1 MRIKSEQFSHLSL
14 HSWCKKYLSI
24 ERNSILH
31 IIILIGAMGATP
43 SRYEDL
49 SKNVHLG
56 RFCGKESILAN
67 DPFWSMFLSYN
78 IRPPITR
85 NDQIELDSRLDLSC
99 QQLLVNNLTTGNFGT
114 LIQIA
119 LVRINELL
127 APVQNQSIISAW
139 QTYNALFAVRCILK
153 YLIETVGEEQML
165 NHIEAPQI
173 TNEALPYRLTYF
185 IEALI
190 ELITNVPLCEFTYVV
205 HLEAINC
212 LLVLLSVQLFSQT
225 AAEYSKVYRIAMRL
239 NQHAPAMVCTLLHNF
254 IQQEHAPPGLL
265 TQQSGGSIVFS
276 IAAGLWNVIRMGIG
290 SSSKNVQVAHNG
302 IAEDEERKRDTET
315 PLASQSLLL
324 LLVLSNHCT
333 AIQNPYRNALFSF
346 IDMQDHTISQGQVTD
361 TFKFNLNKLY
371 STICKIPNTD
381 EVTLLLY
388 MLLHRNSSVK
398 QDIMR
403 RPDIQLLV
411 TPILQIL
418 YHAPNNT
425 SHHIYMSLIILLIL
439 SEDETFNK
447 RIHEITLKGVTWYT
461 ERSISEIS
469 LGGLLILVVI
479 RTIQYNM
486 FKMRDKY
493 LHTNCLAAL
502 ANMSA
507 QFTSLHPYVSQRLL
521 SLFETLAKK
530 HARLEAKILEQTQ
543 LTTLPPKD
551 SIVLNTTI
559 DTTIDLTINTS
570 KKSVEASTVNVVRNQ
585 NLIQDLTILEE
596 VLRMVL
602 EIINSCL
609 THRLAHNPNLIYTLL
624 YKKDVFQPFRT
635 HSAFQDIVQNIDS
648 VINFFSYKLEQKD
661 QSQLGVTQVLATIR
675 QGTLEWPRDRLRKF
689 PELKFKY
696 VEEEQPEE
704 FFIPYVWSVVCQG
717 ALLHWNAENIKL
729 FPTNN
734 GEATIIVC

>member
-1 MRIKSEQFSHLSL
+1 
-14 HSWCKKYLSI
+14 
-24 ERNSILH
+24 
-31 IIILIGAMGATP
+31 MGATP

-56 RFCGKESILAN
+56 RFCGKQSIPPN
-67 DPFWSMFLSYN
+67 DPFWSTFLSYN

-85 NDQIELDSRLDLSC
+85 NDQIELDSRLDSSC
-99 QQLLVNNLTTGNFGT
+99 QQLLVNNLVTGNFGT

-119 LVRINELL
+119 LIRINELL
-127 APVQNQSIISAW
+127 APVQNQNIISAW

-153 YLIETVGEEQML
+153 YLIEIVGEEQML
-165 NHIEAPQI
+165 NHIEAPQ
-173 TNEALPYRLTYF
+173 TTSEALPTYRLAFF

-190 ELITNVPLCEFTYVV
+190 ELITDVPLCEFTYVV

-225 AAEYSKVYRIAMRL
+225 AAEYSTVYRIAMHVHL
-239 NQHAPAMVCTLLHNF
+239 NQHAATMVCTLLHNF

-290 SSSKNVQVAHNG
+290 SGSKNVQVAHNG
-302 IAEDEERKRDTET
+302 TAEEEEKKRDTET

-324 LLVLSNHCT
+324 LLVLTNHCT
-333 AIQNPYRNALFSF
+333 ATQNPYRNALFSF
-346 IDMQDHTISQGQVTD
+346 IDMQEDHTISQGNAAD

-371 STICKIPNTD
+371 NTICKIPNTD

-403 RPDIQLLV
+403 RPDIQLLASV

-447 RIHEITLKGVTWYT
+447 RIHEIILKSVTWYT

-530 HARLEAKILEQTQ
+530 HARLEARILEQTQ
-543 LTTLPPKD
+543 STTLPASG
-551 SIVLNTTI
+551 SIVLSTHVETTI
-559 DTTIDLTINTS
+559 NVTVS
-570 KKSVEASTVNVVRNQ
+570 KSNKKKTEASAVSTVTTED
-585 NLIQDLTILEE
+585 LIQDLTILEE

-635 HSAFQDIVQNIDS
+635 HSAFQDIIQNIES

-661 QSQLGVTQVLATIR
+661 QSQLGVSQVLATIR

-729 FPTNN
+729 FSPNN

>member
-1 MRIKSEQFSHLSL
+1 MTDYTDTSAGSSVELFYPCRYMPVI
-14 HSWCKKYLSI
+14 CKNQLRLLVSVILRSI
-24 ERNSILH
+24 E
-31 IIILIGAMGATP
+31 AMGTTP

-49 SKNVHLG
+49 SKNVYLEK
-56 RFCGKESILAN
+56 FCGKQSILAN
-67 DPFWSMFLSYN
+67 DPFWNTFLSYN
-78 IRPPITR
+78 MRPPITR

-99 QQLLVNNLTTGNFGT
+99 QQLLVNNLITGNFGT
-114 LIQIA
+114 LIQVA
-119 LVRINELL
+119 LTRINELL
-127 APVQNQSIISAW
+127 APVQNQNIISTW

-153 YLIETVGEEQML
+153 YFIETVGEEEML
-165 NHIEAPQI
+165 KHIEAPQ
-173 TNEALPYRLTYF
+173 TTSANEALSSFRLEELF
-185 IEALI
+185 DALI
-190 ELITNVPLCEFTYVV
+190 ELIIDVPLCEFTYVV

-225 AAEYSKVYRIAMRL
+225 AAEYSTVYRIAMHAHSS
-239 NQHAPAMVCTLLHNF
+239 QQAPAVVCILLHNF

-265 TQQSGGSIVFS
+265 TQQPGGSIVFS
-276 IAAGLWNVIRMGIG
+276 IAAGLWNVIKMGIG
-290 SSSKNVQVAHNG
+290 SGSKNVQIAHNG
-302 IAEDEERKRDTET
+302 TAEDEEKKRDTET

-324 LLVLSNHCT
+324 LLILTNHCT
-333 AIQNPYRNALFSF
+333 ATHNPYRNALFSF
-346 IDMQDHTISQGQVTD
+346 IDMQEDQPTSQTKTIEI
-361 TFKFNLNKLY
+361 FKFNLNKLY
-371 STICKIPNTD
+371 NTICKIPNTD
-381 EVTLLLY
+381 EITLLLY
-388 MLLHRNSSVK
+388 MLLHRNSNVK
-398 QDIMR
+398 QDIMK

-447 RIHEITLKGVTWYT
+447 RIHEIMLKGVTWYT

-486 FKMRDKY
+486 FKMR
-493 LHTNCLAAL
+493 
-502 ANMSA
+502 
-507 QFTSLHPYVSQRLL
+507 
-521 SLFETLAKK
+521 
-530 HARLEAKILEQTQ
+530 
-543 LTTLPPKD
+543 
-551 SIVLNTTI
+551 
-559 DTTIDLTINTS
+559 
-570 KKSVEASTVNVVRNQ
+570 
-585 NLIQDLTILEE
+585 IQDLTILEE

-609 THRLAHNPNLIYTLL
+609 THRLAYNPNLIYTLL
-624 YKKDVFQPFRT
+624 YKKDIFQPFRM

-661 QSQLGVTQVLATIR
+661 QSQLGVSQVLATIQ

-717 ALLHWNAENIKL
+717 ALLHWSAENIKL
-729 FPTNN
+729 FSHNN
-734 GEATIIVC
+734 GETTIIVC

>member
-1 MRIKSEQFSHLSL
+1 
-14 HSWCKKYLSI
+14 
-24 ERNSILH
+24 
-31 IIILIGAMGATP
+31 MGTTP
-43 SRYEDL
+43 SRYDDL
-49 SKNVHLG
+49 SKNVYLEK
-56 RFCGKESILAN
+56 FCGKKSILPN
-67 DPFWSMFLSYN
+67 DPFWNTFLSYN
-78 IRPPITR
+78 MKPPVTR
-85 NDQIELDSRLDLSC
+85 NDQIELDSRLDSSC
-99 QQLLVNNLTTGNFGT
+99 QQLLVNNLSTGNFGS
-114 LIQIA
+114 LIQVA
-119 LVRINELL
+119 LMRATNLL
-127 APVQNQSIISAW
+127 ASMQNQKIISAW
-139 QTYNALFAVRCILK
+139 QTYNALFALRCILK
-153 YLIETVGEEQML
+153 YLIETVGEEEMIK
-165 NHIEAPQI
+165 HIEAPQ
-173 TNEALPYRLTYF
+173 LPVPTQSNSSYRLKDLF
-185 IEALI
+185 EALI
-190 ELITNVPLCEFTYVV
+190 DIVTDVPLCEFTYVV

-225 AAEYSKVYRIAMRL
+225 AAEYSCIYRIAMHSHSSE
-239 NQHAPAMVCTLLHNF
+239 HAPAMVCTLLHNF
-254 IQQEHAPPGLL
+254 VQQEHAPPGLL
-265 TQQSGGSIVFS
+265 TQQPGGSIVFS
-276 IAAGLWNVIRMGIG
+276 IAAGLWNVITMGMG
-290 SSSKNVQVAHNG
+290 SSLKNVQVTSNG
-302 IAEDEERKRDTET
+302 TSEEEERKRDTET

-324 LLVLSNHCT
+324 LLVLTNHCT
-333 AIQNPYRNALFSF
+333 ATENPYRNALFTF
-346 IDMQDHTISQGQVTD
+346 VDMQESYSTMQAKGA
-361 TFKFNLNKLY
+361 FRFNLNKLY
-371 STICKIPNTD
+371 NAICKIPNTD

-388 MLLHRNSSVK
+388 MLLHRNASIK

-411 TPILQIL
+411 IPILQIL

-447 RIHEITLKGVTWYT
+447 RIHEIMLKGVSWYT

-530 HARLEAKILEQTQ
+530 HARLEAKIRTQ
-543 LTTLPPKD
+543 PSISSD
-551 SIVLNTTI
+551 STTI
-559 DTTIDLTINTS
+559 TINGTT
-570 KKSVEASTVNVVRNQ
+570 ANTD
-585 NLIQDLTILEE
+585 LIQDLTILEE

-624 YKKDVFQPFRT
+624 YKKDIFQPFRM

-661 QSQLGVTQVLATIR
+661 QSQLGVTQVLTTIQ
-675 QGTLEWPRDRLRKF
+675 QGTSEWPRDRLRKF

-704 FFIPYVWSVVCQG
+704 FFIPYVWNVVCQS

-729 FPTNN
+729 FSPHT
-734 GEATIIVC
+734 GEQTTIIVC

>member
-1 MRIKSEQFSHLSL
+1 
-14 HSWCKKYLSI
+14 
-24 ERNSILH
+24 
-31 IIILIGAMGATP
+31 MGTTP

-49 SKNVHLG
+49 SKNVHLEK
-56 RFCGKESILAN
+56 FCGKEAIPPN
-67 DPFWSMFLSYN
+67 DPFWNSFLSYN

-85 NDQIELDSRLDLSC
+85 NDQIELDSRLDSAC
-99 QQLLVNNLTTGNFGT
+99 QLLLTNNPATGNFGS
-114 LIQIA
+114 LIQVT
-119 LVRINELL
+119 LMRIGELL
-127 APVQNQSIISAW
+127 APVQNQNIVSAW
-139 QTYNALFAVRCILK
+139 QTYNALFAVRCFLK
-153 YLIETVGEEQML
+153 YLVEIVGEEEMIK
-165 NHIEAPQI
+165 HIEAPELPA
-173 TNEALPYRLTYF
+173 EAQSTSSYRLEDLF
-185 IEALI
+185 ESLL
-190 ELITNVPLCEFTYVV
+190 ELITDVPLCEFTYIV

-225 AAEYSKVYRIAMRL
+225 AAEYSPVYRIAMHA
-239 NQHAPAMVCTLLHNF
+239 QSSEHAPAVVCTLLHNF
-254 IQQEHAPPGLL
+254 VQQEHAPAGLFS
-265 TQQSGGSIVFS
+265 QQPGGSIVFS
-276 IAAGLWNVIRMGIG
+276 IAAGLWNVITMGMG
-290 SSSKNVQVAHNG
+290 HSSKNVQVLSNG
-302 IAEDEERKRDTET
+302 AMEEEEKKRDTET

-324 LLVLSNHCT
+324 LLVLTNHCT
-333 AIQNPYRNALFSF
+333 ATQNPYRNALFTF
-346 IDMQDHTISQGQVTD
+346 MDMQDYTPSQMDGHN
-361 TFKFNLNKLY
+361 TFRFNLNKLY
-371 STICKIPNTD
+371 STICKIQNTD

-388 MLLHRNSSVK
+388 MLLHRNQNVK
-398 QDIMR
+398 HDIMR
-403 RPDIQLLV
+403 RSDIQLLV

-447 RIHEITLKGVTWYT
+447 RIHEIMLKGITWYT

-521 SLFETLAKK
+521 SLFETLARK
-530 HARLEAKILEQTQ
+530 HARLEAKIHALSSVSSE
-543 LTTLPPKD
+543 
-551 SIVLNTTI
+551 STTI
-559 DTTIDLTINTS
+559 NVNGSVTNTDM
-570 KKSVEASTVNVVRNQ
+570 V
-585 NLIQDLTILEE
+585 QDLTILEE

-609 THRLAHNPNLIYTLL
+609 THRLAENPNLIYTLL
-624 YKKDVFQPFRT
+624 YTFCEKDIFQPFRL

-661 QSQLGVTQVLATIR
+661 QSQLGVSQVLAIIQ
-675 QGTLEWPRDRLRKF
+675 QGANEWPRDRLRKF

-704 FFIPYVWSVVCQG
+704 FFIPYVWSIVCQG
-717 ALLHWNAENIKL
+717 ALLHWSAENIKL
-729 FPTNN
+729 Q
-734 GEATIIVC
+734 ASI

>member
-1 MRIKSEQFSHLSL
+1 
-14 HSWCKKYLSI
+14 
-24 ERNSILH
+24 
-31 IIILIGAMGATP
+31 MGTTP

-49 SKNVHLG
+49 SKNAHLEK
-56 RFCGKESILAN
+56 FCGKQSILAN
-67 DPFWSMFLSYN
+67 DPFWDMFLSYHM
-78 IRPPITR
+78 RPPITR
-85 NDQIELDSRLDLSC
+85 NDQIELDSRLDVSC
-99 QQLLVNNLTTGNFGT
+99 QQLLGNNLATGNFGT
-114 LIQIA
+114 LIQVA
-119 LVRINELL
+119 LMRINDLL
-127 APVQNQSIISAW
+127 APVQNQNIISAW

-165 NHIEAPQI
+165 KHIEAPQ
-173 TNEALPYRLTYF
+173 TTAANEAMSSFRLEEF
-185 IEALI
+185 FEALI
-190 ELITNVPLCEFTYVV
+190 ELITDVPLCDFTYVV

-225 AAEYSKVYRIAMRL
+225 AAEYSAVYRIAMHAHSSR
-239 NQHAPAMVCTLLHNF
+239 HAPAVVCTLLHNF

-265 TQQSGGSIVFS
+265 TQQPGGSIVFS

-290 SSSKNVQVAHNG
+290 SGSKNIQIAHNG
-302 IAEDEERKRDTET
+302 AAEDEEKKRDMET

-324 LLVLSNHCT
+324 LLVLTNHCT
-333 AIQNPYRNALFSF
+333 ATQNPYRNALFSF
-346 IDMQDHTISQGQVTD
+346 IDMEESVPPARASEI
-361 TFKFNLNKLY
+361 FKINLNKLY
-371 STICKIPNTD
+371 NTICKIPNTD

-398 QDIMR
+398 RDIMR
-403 RPDIQLLV
+403 RNDIQLLV

-418 YHAPNNT
+418 YYAPNNT

-439 SEDETFNK
+439 SEDEMFNK
-447 RIHEITLKGVTWYT
+447 RIHKIMLKGVTWYT

-530 HARLEAKILEQTQ
+530 HTRLEAKIRSQAQT
-543 LTTLPPKD
+543 TTSD
-551 SIVLNTTI
+551 STCI
-559 DTTIDLTINTS
+559 
-570 KKSVEASTVNVVRNQ
+570 VNVNGNAVPSENQ
-585 NLIQDLTILEE
+585 SANTDLIQDLTILEE

-624 YKKDVFQPFRT
+624 YKKDVFQPFRM
-635 HSAFQDIVQNIDS
+635 HPAFQDIVQNIDS

-661 QSQLGVTQVLATIR
+661 QSQIGVSQVLATIQ
-675 QGTLEWPRDRLRKF
+675 QGTSEWPQDRLRKF

-704 FFIPYVWSVVCQG
+704 FFIPYVWGVVRQA
-717 ALLHWNAENIKL
+717 ALLHWSAENIKL
-729 FPTNN
+729 FSSNN
-734 GEATIIVC
+734 AETTIIVC

>member
-1 MRIKSEQFSHLSL
+1 
-14 HSWCKKYLSI
+14 
-24 ERNSILH
+24 
-31 IIILIGAMGATP
+31 MGTTP
-43 SRYEDL
+43 SRYDDL
-49 SKNVHLG
+49 SKNIYLEK
-56 RFCGKESILAN
+56 FCGRKSILPN
-67 DPFWSMFLSYN
+67 DPFWDTFLSYN

-85 NDQIELDSRLDLSC
+85 NDQIELDSRLDTSC
-99 QQLLVNNLTTGNFGT
+99 QRLLANNLTTGNFGS
-114 LIQIA
+114 LIQVA
-119 LVRINELL
+119 LARASNLL
-127 APVQNQSIISAW
+127 APMQNQKIISAW

-153 YLIETVGEEQML
+153 YFIETVGEEEMVK
-165 NHIEAPQI
+165 HIEAPQLP
-173 TNEALPYRLTYF
+173 TPTQSNTSYRLEDLFEALLD
-185 IEALI
+185 I
-190 ELITNVPLCEFTYVV
+190 ITDVPLDKFTYVV

-225 AAEYSKVYRIAMRL
+225 AAEYSCIYRIAMHSHSSE
-239 NQHAPAMVCTLLHNF
+239 HAPAVVCTLLHNF
-254 IQQEHAPPGLL
+254 VQQEHAPPGLL
-265 TQQSGGSIVFS
+265 TQQPGGSIVFS
-276 IAAGLWNVIRMGIG
+276 IAAGLWNVITMGMG
-290 SSSKNVQVAHNG
+290 SSLKNVQVASNG
-302 IAEDEERKRDTET
+302 TSEEEERKRDTET

-324 LLVLSNHCT
+324 LLVLTNHCT
-333 AIQNPYRNALFSF
+333 ATQNPYRNALFTF
-346 IDMQDHTISQGQVTD
+346 VDMQEDYSPMQTKGAFS
-361 TFKFNLNKLY
+361 FNLNKLY
-371 STICKIPNTD
+371 NTICKIPNTD

-403 RPDIQLLV
+403 RPDIQLL
-411 TPILQIL
+411 
-418 YHAPNNT
+418 
-425 SHHIYMSLIILLIL
+425 M
-439 SEDETFNK
+439 
-447 RIHEITLKGVTWYT
+447 LKGVSWYT

-530 HARLEAKILEQTQ
+530 HSRLESKIRAQPFVSSDS
-543 LTTLPPKD
+543 TT
-551 SIVLNTTI
+551 V
-559 DTTIDLTINTS
+559 
-570 KKSVEASTVNVVRNQ
+570 TVNGTTANTD
-585 NLIQDLTILEE
+585 LIQDLTILEE

-624 YKKDVFQPFRT
+624 YKKDIFQPFRMHT
-635 HSAFQDIVQNIDS
+635 AFQDIVQNIDS

-661 QSQLGVTQVLATIR
+661 QSQLGVSQVLNTIQ
-675 QGTLEWPRDRLRKF
+675 QGTSEWPHDRLRKF

-704 FFIPYVWSVVCQG
+704 FFIPYVWSVVCQS
-717 ALLHWNAENIKL
+717 ALLHWSAENIKL
-729 FPTNN
+729 FSPHNSEQT
-734 GEATIIVC
+734 TIIVC

>member
-1 MRIKSEQFSHLSL
+1 
-14 HSWCKKYLSI
+14 
-24 ERNSILH
+24 
-31 IIILIGAMGATP
+31 MGTTP
-43 SRYEDL
+43 SRYDDL
-49 SKNVHLG
+49 SKNVYLEK
-56 RFCGKESILAN
+56 FCGKKSILPN
-67 DPFWSMFLSYN
+67 DPFWNTFLSYN
-78 IRPPITR
+78 MRAPVTR
-85 NDQIELDSRLDLSC
+85 NDQIELDSRLDSSC
-99 QQLLVNNLTTGNFGT
+99 QQLLVNNLSTGNFGN
-114 LIQIA
+114 LIQVA
-119 LVRINELL
+119 LMRASNLL
-127 APVQNQSIISAW
+127 ASMQNQKIISAW
-139 QTYNALFAVRCILK
+139 QTYNALFALRCILK
-153 YLIETVGEEQML
+153 YLIETVGEEEMIK
-165 NHIEAPQI
+165 HIEAPQ
-173 TNEALPYRLTYF
+173 LPVPTPSNSSYRLKDLF
-185 IEALI
+185 EALI
-190 ELITNVPLCEFTYVV
+190 DIVTDVPLCEFTYVV

-225 AAEYSKVYRIAMRL
+225 AAEYSCIYRIAMHSHSSE
-239 NQHAPAMVCTLLHNF
+239 HAPAMVCTLLHNF
-254 IQQEHAPPGLL
+254 VQQEHAPPGLL
-265 TQQSGGSIVFS
+265 TQQPGGSIVFS
-276 IAAGLWNVIRMGIG
+276 IAAGLWNVITMGMG
-290 SSSKNVQVAHNG
+290 SSLKNVQVTSNG
-302 IAEDEERKRDTET
+302 TSEEEERKRDTET

-324 LLVLSNHCT
+324 LLVLTNHCT
-333 AIQNPYRNALFSF
+333 ATENPYRNALFTF
-346 IDMQDHTISQGQVTD
+346 IDMQEGYFTMQTKCA
-361 TFKFNLNKLY
+361 FRFNLNKLY
-371 STICKIPNTD
+371 NTICKIPNTD

-388 MLLHRNSSVK
+388 MLLHRNASIK

-411 TPILQIL
+411 IPILQIL

-447 RIHEITLKGVTWYT
+447 RIHEIMLRGVGWYT

-530 HARLEAKILEQTQ
+530 HARLEAKIRTQ
-543 LTTLPPKD
+543 PSISSD
-551 SIVLNTTI
+551 STTI
-559 DTTIDLTINTS
+559 TINGTT
-570 KKSVEASTVNVVRNQ
+570 ANTD
-585 NLIQDLTILEE
+585 LIQDLTILEE

-624 YKKDVFQPFRT
+624 YKKDIFQPFRM

-661 QSQLGVTQVLATIR
+661 QSQLGVSQVLTTIQ
-675 QGTLEWPRDRLRKF
+675 QGTSEWPRDRLRKF

-704 FFIPYVWSVVCQG
+704 FFIPYVWNVVCQS

-729 FPTNN
+729 FSPNT
-734 GEATIIVC
+734 GEQTTIIVC

>member
-1 MRIKSEQFSHLSL
+1 
-14 HSWCKKYLSI
+14 
-24 ERNSILH
+24 
-31 IIILIGAMGATP
+31 MGTTP
-43 SRYEDL
+43 SRYDDL
-49 SKNVHLG
+49 SKNVYLEK
-56 RFCGKESILAN
+56 FCGKKSILPN
-67 DPFWSMFLSYN
+67 DPFWNTFLSYN
-78 IRPPITR
+78 MKPPVTR
-85 NDQIELDSRLDLSC
+85 NDQIELDSRLDFSC
-99 QQLLVNNLTTGNFGT
+99 QQLLVNNLSTGNFGS
-114 LIQIA
+114 LIQVA
-119 LVRINELL
+119 LMRATNLL
-127 APVQNQSIISAW
+127 ASMQNQKIISAW
-139 QTYNALFAVRCILK
+139 QTYNALFALRCILK
-153 YLIETVGEEQML
+153 YLIETVGEEEMIK
-165 NHIEAPQI
+165 HIEAPQ
-173 TNEALPYRLTYF
+173 LPVPTQSNSSYRLKDLF
-185 IEALI
+185 EALI
-190 ELITNVPLCEFTYVV
+190 DIVTDVPLCEFTYVV

-225 AAEYSKVYRIAMRL
+225 AAEYSCIYRIAMHSHSSE
-239 NQHAPAMVCTLLHNF
+239 HAPAMVCTLLHNF
-254 IQQEHAPPGLL
+254 VQQEHAPPGLL
-265 TQQSGGSIVFS
+265 TQQPGGSIVFS
-276 IAAGLWNVIRMGIG
+276 IAAGLWNVITMGMG
-290 SSSKNVQVAHNG
+290 SSLKNVQVTSNG
-302 IAEDEERKRDTET
+302 TSEEEERKRDTET

-324 LLVLSNHCT
+324 LLVLTNHCT
-333 AIQNPYRNALFSF
+333 ATENPYRNALFTF
-346 IDMQDHTISQGQVTD
+346 VDMQESYSTMQAKGA
-361 TFKFNLNKLY
+361 FRFNLNKLY
-371 STICKIPNTD
+371 NAICKIPNTD

-388 MLLHRNSSVK
+388 MLLHRNASIK

-411 TPILQIL
+411 IPILQIL

-447 RIHEITLKGVTWYT
+447 RIHEIMLKGVSWYT

-530 HARLEAKILEQTQ
+530 HARLEAKIRTQ
-543 LTTLPPKD
+543 PSISSD
-551 SIVLNTTI
+551 STTI
-559 DTTIDLTINTS
+559 TINGTT
-570 KKSVEASTVNVVRNQ
+570 ANTD
-585 NLIQDLTILEE
+585 LIQDLTILEE

-624 YKKDVFQPFRT
+624 YKKDIFQPFRM

-661 QSQLGVTQVLATIR
+661 QSQLGVTQVLTTIQ
-675 QGTLEWPRDRLRKF
+675 QGTSEWPRDRLRKF

-704 FFIPYVWSVVCQG
+704 FFIPYVWNVVCQS

-729 FPTNN
+729 FSPHT
-734 GEATIIVC
+734 GEQTTIIVC

>member
-1 MRIKSEQFSHLSL
+1 M
-14 HSWCKKYLSI
+14 
-24 ERNSILH
+24 
-31 IIILIGAMGATP
+31 
-43 SRYEDL
+43 
-49 SKNVHLG
+49 
-56 RFCGKESILAN
+56 
-67 DPFWSMFLSYN
+67 
-78 IRPPITR
+78 RPPITR
-85 NDQIELDSRLDLSC
+85 NDQIELDSRLDSSC
-99 QQLLVNNLTTGNFGT
+99 QQLLANNLTTGNFGT
-114 LIQIA
+114 LIQVA
-119 LVRINELL
+119 LMRVSELL
-127 APVQNQSIISAW
+127 APVQNQNIISAW

-153 YLIETVGEEQML
+153 YLVETVGEEEMIK
-165 NHIEAPQI
+165 HIEAPQLSDA
-173 TNEALPYRLTYF
+173 TDSSLSYRLEDF
-185 IEALI
+185 FESLI
-190 ELITNVPLCEFTYVV
+190 EIVTDVPLCEFTYVV

-225 AAEYSKVYRIAMRL
+225 AAEYSSVYRVAMHSHSCE
-239 NQHAPAMVCTLLHNF
+239 HAPAMVCTLLHNF
-254 IQQEHAPPGLL
+254 VQQEHAPPGLL
-265 TQQSGGSIVFS
+265 TQQPGGSIVFS
-276 IAAGLWNVIRMGIG
+276 IAAGLWNVITMGMG
-290 SSSKNVQVAHNG
+290 SSLKNVQVSGNG
-302 IAEDEERKRDTET
+302 NTEEEEKKRDTET

-324 LLVLSNHCT
+324 LLVLTNHCT
-333 AIQNPYRNALFSF
+333 ATQNPYRNALFSF
-346 IDMQDHTISQGQVTD
+346 IDMQEDYPATQVKDITA
-361 TFKFNLNKLY
+361 FRFNLNKLY

-398 QDIMR
+398 HDIMK

-447 RIHEITLKGVTWYT
+447 KIHEIMLKGISWYT

-530 HARLEAKILEQTQ
+530 HARLETKIRTQ
-543 LTTLPPKD
+543 PSAPPD
-551 SIVLNTTI
+551 STTI
-559 DTTIDLTINTS
+559 
-570 KKSVEASTVNVVRNQ
+570 TVNGTIANTD
-585 NLIQDLTILEE
+585 LIQDLTILEE

-609 THRLAHNPNLIYTLL
+609 THRLAYNPNLIYTLL

-648 VINFFSYKLEQKD
+648 VINFFSYKLEQRD
-661 QSQLGVTQVLATIR
+661 QSQIGVSQVLATIQ
-675 QGTLEWPRDRLRKF
+675 QGTTEWPRDRLRKF

-717 ALLHWNAENIKL
+717 ALLHWSAENIKL
-729 FPTNN
+729 FSPSSAEQT
-734 GEATIIVC
+734 TIIVC

>member
-1 MRIKSEQFSHLSL
+1 
-14 HSWCKKYLSI
+14 
-24 ERNSILH
+24 
-31 IIILIGAMGATP
+31 MGATP
-43 SRYEDL
+43 SRNDDL
-49 SKNVHLG
+49 SKNVYLE
-56 RFCGKESILAN
+56 RFCGRKSILPN
-67 DPFWSMFLSYN
+67 DSFWDTFLSYN
-78 IRPPITR
+78 MRPPVTR
-85 NDQIELDSRLDLSC
+85 NDQIELDSRLDSSC
-99 QQLLVNNLTTGNFGT
+99 QQLLANNLTTGNFGS
-114 LIQIA
+114 LIQVA
-119 LVRINELL
+119 LTRASNLL
-127 APVQNQSIISAW
+127 APTQNQKIISAW
-139 QTYNALFAVRCILK
+139 QTYNALFAIRCILK
-153 YLIETVGEEQML
+153 YLIETVGEEEMIK
-165 NHIEAPQI
+165 HIEAPQLPSQ
-173 TNEALPYRLTYF
+173 TNSSYRLEDFYD
-185 IEALI
+185 ALADI
-190 ELITNVPLCEFTYVV
+190 ITDVPLCE
-205 HLEAINC
+205 
-212 LLVLLSVQLFSQT
+212 
-225 AAEYSKVYRIAMRL
+225 
-239 NQHAPAMVCTLLHNF
+239 HAPAVVSTLLHNF
-254 IQQEHAPPGLL
+254 VQQEHAPPGLL
-265 TQQSGGSIVFS
+265 TQQAGGSIVFS
-276 IAAGLWNVIRMGIG
+276 IAAGLWNVITMGMG
-290 SSSKNVQVAHNG
+290 SSLKNVQVSSSNAS
-302 IAEDEERKRDTET
+302 DMEERKRDTET

-324 LLVLSNHCT
+324 LLVLTNHCT
-333 AIQNPYRNALFSF
+333 ATQNPYRNALFSF
-346 IDMQDHTISQGQVTD
+346 VDMQEDYSAIQAKGA
-361 TFKFNLNKLY
+361 FRFNLNKLY
-371 STICKIPNTD
+371 NTICKIPNTD

-447 RIHEITLKGVTWYT
+447 RIHEIMLKGVSWYT

-530 HARLEAKILEQTQ
+530 HVRLEAKIQAQ
-543 LTTLPPKD
+543 PSLPPD
-551 SIVLNTTI
+551 STAIAVNGTTSNT
-559 DTTIDLTINTS
+559 D
-570 KKSVEASTVNVVRNQ
+570 
-585 NLIQDLTILEE
+585 LIQDLTILEE

-609 THRLAHNPNLIYTLL
+609 TYRLAHNPNLIYTLL
-624 YKKDVFQPFRT
+624 YKKDIFQPFRT
-635 HSAFQDIVQNIDS
+635 HTAFQDIVQNIDS

-661 QSQLGVTQVLATIR
+661 QSQLGVSQVLTTIQ
-675 QGTLEWPRDRLRKF
+675 QGTNEWPRDRLRKF

-704 FFIPYVWSVVCQG
+704 FFIPYVWSVVCQS
-717 ALLHWNAENIKL
+717 ALLHWSAENIKL
-729 FPTNN
+729 FSPQNSDQT
-734 GEATIIVC
+734 AIILCLY

>member
-1 MRIKSEQFSHLSL
+1 
-14 HSWCKKYLSI
+14 
-24 ERNSILH
+24 
-31 IIILIGAMGATP
+31 MGTTP

-49 SKNVHLG
+49 SKNVHLEK
-56 RFCGKESILAN
+56 FCGKQSILT
-67 DPFWSMFLSYN
+67 DDSFWNTFLSYN
-78 IRPPITR
+78 MRPPITR

-99 QQLLVNNLTTGNFGT
+99 QRLLVNNLTTGNFGT
-114 LIQIA
+114 LIQVA
-119 LVRINELL
+119 LMRINELL
-127 APVQNQSIISAW
+127 APVQNQNIISAW

-165 NHIEAPQI
+165 KHIEAPL
-173 TNEALPYRLTYF
+173 TTATHEAMSSYRLEEF
-185 IEALI
+185 FEALI
-190 ELITNVPLCEFTYVV
+190 ELITDVPLCEFTYVV

-225 AAEYSKVYRIAMRL
+225 AAEYSAVYRIAMHAHSSSCS
-239 NQHAPAMVCTLLHNF
+239 QHAPAVVCTLLHNF

-265 TQQSGGSIVFS
+265 TQQPGGGIVFS
-276 IAAGLWNVIRMGIG
+276 IAAGLWNVIRMGMG
-290 SSSKNVQVAHNG
+290 SGLKNVQIAHNG
-302 IAEDEERKRDTET
+302 ATEDEEKKRDTET

-324 LLVLSNHCT
+324 LLVLTNHCT
-333 AIQNPYRNALFSF
+333 AIQNPYRSALFSF
-346 IDMQDHTISQGQVTD
+346 IDMQEDYNTSLTKGAD
-361 TFKFNLNKLY
+361 AFKFNLDKLY

-381 EVTLLLY
+381 QVTLLLY

-447 RIHEITLKGVTWYT
+447 RIHEIMLKGVAWYT

-530 HARLEAKILEQTQ
+530 HARLEAKIRTQ
-543 LTTLPPKD
+543 PTTLAD
-551 SIVLNTTI
+551 STVVTVNGA
-559 DTTIDLTINTS
+559 
-570 KKSVEASTVNVVRNQ
+570 VASTD
-585 NLIQDLTILEE
+585 LIQDLTILEE

-624 YKKDVFQPFRT
+624 YKRDVFQPFRT

-661 QSQLGVTQVLATIR
+661 QSQIGVSQVLATIQ

-717 ALLHWNAENIKL
+717 ALLHWSAENIKL
-729 FPTNN
+729 FSPNN
-734 GEATIIVC
+734 GETTIIVC

>member
-1 MRIKSEQFSHLSL
+1 
-14 HSWCKKYLSI
+14 
-24 ERNSILH
+24 
-31 IIILIGAMGATP
+31 MGATP
-43 SRYEDL
+43 SRYNDL
-49 SKNVHLG
+49 SKNTYLE
-56 RFCGKESILAN
+56 RFCGKKSILPN
-67 DPFWSMFLSYN
+67 DPFWSNFLSYN
-78 IRPPITR
+78 MRPPVTR
-85 NDQIELDSRLDLSC
+85 NDQIELDSRLDSFC
-99 QQLLVNNLTTGNFGT
+99 QQLLANNLTTGNFGS
-114 LIQIA
+114 LIEVA
-119 LVRINELL
+119 FTHASNLHGSL
-127 APVQNQSIISAW
+127 PNQKIISAW
-139 QTYNALFAVRCILK
+139 QTYNALFIVRCILK
-153 YLIETVGEEQML
+153 YLIETVGEEEMII
-165 NHIEAPQI
+165 HIEAPQ
-173 TNEALPYRLTYF
+173 LPVPTQSNSSYRLEDL
-185 IEALI
+185 IGALVNI
-190 ELITNVPLCEFTYVV
+190 IIDVPLCELTYVV

-225 AAEYSKVYRIAMRL
+225 AAEYSCIYRIVMHSL
-239 NQHAPAMVCTLLHNF
+239 YSKQYAPEVVCTLLHNF
-254 IQQEHAPPGLL
+254 VQQQHAPPGLL
-265 TQQSGGSIVFS
+265 TQQPGGSIVFS
-276 IAAGLWNVIRMGIG
+276 IAAGLWNVITMGMG
-290 SSSKNVQVAHNG
+290 SGSKNIQITSNG
-302 IAEDEERKRDTET
+302 TSEEEDRKRDTET

-324 LLVLSNHCT
+324 LLVLTNHCT
-333 AIQNPYRNALFSF
+333 ATQNPYRNALFTF
-346 IDMQDHTISQGQVTD
+346 VDMQEDYATMHADGA
-361 TFKFNLNKLY
+361 FKFNLNKLY
-371 STICKIPNTD
+371 NTICKIPNTD

-388 MLLHRNSSVK
+388 MLLHRNASVK

-447 RIHEITLKGVTWYT
+447 RIHEIMLKGVSWYT

-530 HARLEAKILEQTQ
+530 HVRLEAKIQAQ
-543 LTTLPPKD
+543 PSVSSD
-551 SIVLNTTI
+551 
-559 DTTIDLTINTS
+559 NTS
-570 KKSVEASTVNVVRNQ
+570 ITVNGTTTNTD
-585 NLIQDLTILEE
+585 LIQDLTILEE

-609 THRLAHNPNLIYTLL
+609 TYRLAQNPNLIYTLL
-624 YKKDVFQPFRT
+624 YKKDIFQPFRT

-661 QSQLGVTQVLATIR
+661 QSQLGVSQVLTTIQ
-675 QGTLEWPRDRLRKF
+675 QGTSEWPRDRLRKF

-704 FFIPYVWSVVCQG
+704 FFIPYVWSVVCQS
-717 ALLHWNAENIKL
+717 ALLHWSAENIKL
-729 FPTNN
+729 FSSHS
-734 GEATIIVC
+734 GEQTTIIVC

>member
-1 MRIKSEQFSHLSL
+1 
-14 HSWCKKYLSI
+14 
-24 ERNSILH
+24 
-31 IIILIGAMGATP
+31 MGTTP
-43 SRYEDL
+43 SRYDDL
-49 SKNVHLG
+49 SKNVYLEK
-56 RFCGKESILAN
+56 FCGKKSILPN
-67 DPFWSMFLSYN
+67 DPFWNTFLSYN
-78 IRPPITR
+78 MKPPVTR
-85 NDQIELDSRLDLSC
+85 NDQIELDSRLDSSC
-99 QQLLVNNLTTGNFGT
+99 QQLLVNNLSTGNFGS
-114 LIQIA
+114 LIQVA
-119 LVRINELL
+119 LMRASNLL
-127 APVQNQSIISAW
+127 ASMQNQKIISAW
-139 QTYNALFAVRCILK
+139 QTYNALFALRCILK
-153 YLIETVGEEQML
+153 YLIETVGEEEMIK
-165 NHIEAPQI
+165 HIEAPQ
-173 TNEALPYRLTYF
+173 LPVPTQSNSSYRLKDLF
-185 IEALI
+185 EALI
-190 ELITNVPLCEFTYVV
+190 DIVTDVPLCEFTYVV

-225 AAEYSKVYRIAMRL
+225 AAEYSCIYRIAMHSHSSE
-239 NQHAPAMVCTLLHNF
+239 HAPAMVCTLLHNF
-254 IQQEHAPPGLL
+254 VQQEHAPPGLL
-265 TQQSGGSIVFS
+265 TQQPGGSIVFS
-276 IAAGLWNVIRMGIG
+276 IAAGLWNVITMGMG
-290 SSSKNVQVAHNG
+290 SSLKNVQVTSNG
-302 IAEDEERKRDTET
+302 TSEEEERKRDTET

-324 LLVLSNHCT
+324 LLVLTNHCT
-333 AIQNPYRNALFSF
+333 ATENPYRNALFTF
-346 IDMQDHTISQGQVTD
+346 VDMQEGYSTMQAKGA
-361 TFKFNLNKLY
+361 FRFNLNKLY
-371 STICKIPNTD
+371 NAICKIPNTD

-388 MLLHRNSSVK
+388 MLLHRNASIK

-411 TPILQIL
+411 IPILQIL

-447 RIHEITLKGVTWYT
+447 RIHEIMLKGVSWYT

-530 HARLEAKILEQTQ
+530 HARLEAKIRTQ
-543 LTTLPPKD
+543 PSISSD
-551 SIVLNTTI
+551 STTI
-559 DTTIDLTINTS
+559 TINGTT
-570 KKSVEASTVNVVRNQ
+570 ANTD
-585 NLIQDLTILEE
+585 LIQDLTILEE

-624 YKKDVFQPFRT
+624 YKKDIFQPFRM

-661 QSQLGVTQVLATIR
+661 QSQLGVTQVLTTIQ
-675 QGTLEWPRDRLRKF
+675 QGTSEWPRDRLRKF

-704 FFIPYVWSVVCQG
+704 FFIPYVWNVVCQS

-729 FPTNN
+729 FSPHT
-734 GEATIIVC
+734 GEQTTIIVC

>member
-1 MRIKSEQFSHLSL
+1 
-14 HSWCKKYLSI
+14 
-24 ERNSILH
+24 
-31 IIILIGAMGATP
+31 MGATP

-49 SKNVHLG
+49 SKNAHLG
-56 RFCGKESILAN
+56 RFCGKQSIPAN
-67 DPFWSMFLSYN
+67 DPFWSTFLSYN

-99 QQLLVNNLTTGNFGT
+99 QQLLVNNLVTGNFGT

-119 LVRINELL
+119 LIRINELL
-127 APVQNQSIISAW
+127 APVQNQNIISAW

-153 YLIETVGEEQML
+153 YLIEIVGEDQML
-165 NHIEAPQI
+165 NHIEAPQ
-173 TNEALPYRLTYF
+173 TASEALPSYRLAYF

-190 ELITNVPLCEFTYVV
+190 ELITDVPLCEFTYVV

-225 AAEYSKVYRIAMRL
+225 AAEYSTVYRIAMHAHL
-239 NQHAPAMVCTLLHNF
+239 NQHATTMVCTLLHNF

-302 IAEDEERKRDTET
+302 TAEDEEKKRDTET

-324 LLVLSNHCT
+324 LLVLTNHCT
-333 AIQNPYRNALFSF
+333 ATQNPYRNALFSF
-346 IDMQDHTISQGQVTD
+346 IDMQEDHTISQGKAVD

-371 STICKIPNTD
+371 NTICKIPNTD

-530 HARLEAKILEQTQ
+530 HARLEARILEQTQ
-543 LTTLPPKD
+543 LTTLPSND

-559 DTTIDLTINTS
+559 NTTINVTVSGKGAD
-570 KKSVEASTVNVVRNQ
+570 ASTVSTVTNED
-585 NLIQDLTILEE
+585 LIQDLTILEE

-661 QSQLGVTQVLATIR
+661 QSQLGVSQVLATIR

-717 ALLHWNAENIKL
+717 ALLHWNAENIKI
-729 FPTNN
+729 FSSNN
-734 GEATIIVC
+734 SEATIIVC

>member
-1 MRIKSEQFSHLSL
+1 
-14 HSWCKKYLSI
+14 
-24 ERNSILH
+24 
-31 IIILIGAMGATP
+31 MGTTP

-49 SKNVHLG
+49 SKNVHLE
-56 RFCGKESILAN
+56 RFCGKETILQN
-67 DPFWSMFLSYN
+67 DPFWNTLLSYN
-78 IRPPITR
+78 MRPPVTR
-85 NDQIELDSRLDLSC
+85 NDQIELDSRLDSTC

-114 LIQIA
+114 LIQIT
-119 LVRINELL
+119 LVRINDLL
-127 APVQNQSIISAW
+127 APVQNQNIISAW

-153 YLIETVGEEQML
+153 YLIETVGEEEMIK
-165 NHIEAPQI
+165 HIEAPQPPVTAQTI
-173 TNEALPYRLTYF
+173 SSYRLEDF
-185 IEALI
+185 FEALI
-190 ELITNVPLCEFTYVV
+190 QIITEVHLCEFTYVV

-212 LLVLLSVQLFSQT
+212 LLVLFSVQHFSQT
-225 AAEYSKVYRIAMRL
+225 AAEYSSVYRIAMHSHSSE
-239 NQHAPAMVCTLLHNF
+239 HAPAMVCTLLHNF
-254 IQQEHAPPGLL
+254 VQQEHAPPGLL
-265 TQQSGGSIVFS
+265 TQPPGGSIVFS
-276 IAAGLWNVIRMGIG
+276 IAAGLWNVITMRMG
-290 SSSKNVQVAHNG
+290 SSLKNVQVTNHG
-302 IAEDEERKRDTET
+302 SSEDEERKRDTET

-324 LLVLSNHCT
+324 LLVLTNHCT
-333 AIQNPYRNALFSF
+333 TTQNPYRNALFTF
-346 IDMQDHTISQGQVTD
+346 VDMQENSTTQSRSADSFG
-361 TFKFNLNKLY
+361 FNLDKLY
-371 STICKIPNTD
+371 NTICKIPNTD

-388 MLLHRNSSVK
+388 MLLHRNASVK
-398 QDIMR
+398 QNIMK

-447 RIHEITLKGVTWYT
+447 RIHEIMLKGVTWYT

-493 LHTNCLAAL
+493 LHTSCLAAL
-502 ANMSA
+502 ANMSS
-507 QFTSLHPYVSQRLL
+507 QFMSLHPYVSQRLL

-530 HARLEAKILEQTQ
+530 HARLEAKIRTQ
-543 LTTLPPKD
+543 PAVTSDSTTVAVNGT
-551 SIVLNTTI
+551 IANT
-559 DTTIDLTINTS
+559 D
-570 KKSVEASTVNVVRNQ
+570 
-585 NLIQDLTILEE
+585 LIQDLTILEE

-609 THRLAHNPNLIYTLL
+609 THRLALNPNLIYTLL

-661 QSQLGVTQVLATIR
+661 QSQIGVSQVLATIQ
-675 QGTLEWPRDRLRKF
+675 QGTSEWPRDRLRKF

-704 FFIPYVWSVVCQG
+704 FFIPYVWSIVCQG
-717 ALLHWNAENIKL
+717 ALLHWSAENIKL
-729 FPTNN
+729 FSPNSNEQT
-734 GEATIIVC
+734 TIIVC

>member
-1 MRIKSEQFSHLSL
+1 MIK
-14 HSWCKKYLSI
+14 
-24 ERNSILH
+24 
-31 IIILIGAMGATP
+31 
-43 SRYEDL
+43 
-49 SKNVHLG
+49 
-56 RFCGKESILAN
+56 
-67 DPFWSMFLSYN
+67 
-78 IRPPITR
+78 
-85 NDQIELDSRLDLSC
+85 
-99 QQLLVNNLTTGNFGT
+99 
-114 LIQIA
+114 
-119 LVRINELL
+119 
-127 APVQNQSIISAW
+127 
-139 QTYNALFAVRCILK
+139 
-153 YLIETVGEEQML
+153 
-165 NHIEAPQI
+165 HIEAPQLPVPTQ
-173 TNEALPYRLTYF
+173 TNSSYRLEDFYEALGD
-185 IEALI
+185 I
-190 ELITNVPLCEFTYVV
+190 ITDVQLCEFTYVV

-225 AAEYSKVYRIAMRL
+225 AADYSSIYRIAM
-239 NQHAPAMVCTLLHNF
+239 NSHSSEHAPAMVCTLLHNF
-254 IQQEHAPPGLL
+254 VQQEHAPPGLL
-265 TQQSGGSIVFS
+265 TQQAGGSIVFS
-276 IAAGLWNVIRMGIG
+276 IAAGLWNVITMGMG
-290 SSSKNVQVAHNG
+290 SSLKNVQVTNSNSSE
-302 IAEDEERKRDTET
+302 AEEKKRDTET

-324 LLVLSNHCT
+324 LLVLTNHCT
-333 AIQNPYRNALFSF
+333 TTQNPYRNALFSF
-346 IDMQDHTISQGQVTD
+346 VDMQEDYSAIQAKGA
-361 TFKFNLNKLY
+361 FRFNLNKLY
-371 STICKIPNTD
+371 NTICKIPNTD

-447 RIHEITLKGVTWYT
+447 RIHEIMLRGVSWYT

-530 HARLEAKILEQTQ
+530 HVRLEAKIQAQPTVPPPESTAIAVNG
-543 LTTLPPKD
+543 TTANSD
-551 SIVLNTTI
+551 
-559 DTTIDLTINTS
+559 
-570 KKSVEASTVNVVRNQ
+570 
-585 NLIQDLTILEE
+585 LIQDLTILEE

-609 THRLAHNPNLIYTLL
+609 TYRLAHNPNLIYTLL
-624 YKKDVFQPFRT
+624 YKKDIFQPFRT
-635 HSAFQDIVQNIDS
+635 HTAFQDIVQNIDS

-661 QSQLGVTQVLATIR
+661 QSQLGVSQVLTTIQ
-675 QGTLEWPRDRLRKF
+675 QGTSEWPRDRLRKF

-704 FFIPYVWSVVCQG
+704 FFIPYVWSVVCQS
-717 ALLHWNAENIKL
+717 ALLHWSAENIKL
-729 FPTNN
+729 FSPSNSDQT
-734 GEATIIVC
+734 TIIVCLY

>member
-1 MRIKSEQFSHLSL
+1 
-14 HSWCKKYLSI
+14 
-24 ERNSILH
+24 
-31 IIILIGAMGATP
+31 MGATP
-43 SRYEDL
+43 SRYDDL
-49 SKNVHLG
+49 SKNVHLE
-56 RFCGKESILAN
+56 RFCGKKSILPN
-67 DPFWSMFLSYN
+67 DPFWNNFLSYN
-78 IRPPITR
+78 IRPPVTR
-85 NDQIELDSRLDLSC
+85 NDQIELDSRLDFSC
-99 QQLLVNNLTTGNFGT
+99 RQLLANNLSTGNLGS
-114 LIQIA
+114 LIQVA
-119 LVRINELL
+119 LIRANNLL
-127 APVQNQSIISAW
+127 APMQNQKIISAW

-153 YLIETVGEEQML
+153 YLIETIGEEEMIK
-165 NHIEAPQI
+165 HIEAPQ
-173 TNEALPYRLTYF
+173 LPTPTSSCYRLENLF
-185 IEALI
+185 ESLVDI
-190 ELITNVPLCEFTYVV
+190 ITFVPLCEFTYVV

-225 AAEYSKVYRIAMRL
+225 AAEYSCIYRIAMHS
-239 NQHAPAMVCTLLHNF
+239 QSSEHASAMVCTLLHNF
-254 IQQEHAPPGLL
+254 VQQEHAPPGIL
-265 TQQSGGSIVFS
+265 TQQAGGSIVFS
-276 IAAGLWNVIRMGIG
+276 IAAGLWNVITMGIG
-290 SSSKNVQVAHNG
+290 RGSSLKNVQVANSG
-302 IAEDEERKRDTET
+302 ISEEEERKRDTET

-324 LLVLSNHCT
+324 LLVLTNHCT
-333 AIQNPYRNALFSF
+333 ATQNPYRNALFTF
-346 IDMQDHTISQGQVTD
+346 TDMQEEFSTMQGKGA
-361 TFKFNLNKLY
+361 FRFNLNKLY
-371 STICKIPNTD
+371 NTICKIPNTD
-381 EVTLLLY
+381 EITLLLY
-388 MLLHRNSSVK
+388 MLLHRNPNVK
-398 QDIMR
+398 QDIMK

-439 SEDETFNK
+439 SEDEVFNK
-447 RIHEITLKGVTWYT
+447 RIHEIMLKGVSWYT

-530 HARLEAKILEQTQ
+530 HARLEAKIRTQ
-543 LTTLPPKD
+543 PSVSSDSTT
-551 SIVLNTTI
+551 V
-559 DTTIDLTINTS
+559 TINGTT
-570 KKSVEASTVNVVRNQ
+570 ANTD
-585 NLIQDLTILEE
+585 LIQDLTILEE

-602 EIINSCL
+602 EILNSCL

-624 YKKDVFQPFRT
+624 YKKDIFQPFRM

-648 VINFFSYKLEQKD
+648 VINFFSYKLEQKE
-661 QSQLGVTQVLATIR
+661 QSQLGVSQVLTTIQ
-675 QGTLEWPRDRLRKF
+675 QGTSEWPCDRLRRF

-704 FFIPYVWSVVCQG
+704 FFIPYVWSVVCQS

-729 FPTNN
+729 FSPQT
-734 GEATIIVC
+734 GEQTAIIVC

>member
-1 MRIKSEQFSHLSL
+1 
-14 HSWCKKYLSI
+14 
-24 ERNSILH
+24 
-31 IIILIGAMGATP
+31 MGATS
-43 SRYEDL
+43 SRYDDL
-49 SKNVHLG
+49 SKNVQLA
-56 RFCGKESILAN
+56 RFCGRQSIPTN
-67 DPFWSMFLSYN
+67 DPFWNTFLSYS
-78 IRPPITR
+78 IRLPITR
-85 NDQIELDSRLDLSC
+85 NDQIELDSRLDSSC
-99 QQLLVNNLTTGNFGT
+99 QQLLVNNLITGNFGT

-119 LVRINELL
+119 LIRINELL
-127 APVQNQSIISAW
+127 APIQNQNIISAW

-153 YLIETVGEEQML
+153 YLIEIVGEEQML
-165 NHIEAPQI
+165 NHIEAPQ
-173 TNEALPYRLTYF
+173 TASDALPSYRLAYF

-190 ELITNVPLCEFTYVV
+190 ELITDVPLCEFTYVV

-225 AAEYSKVYRIAMRL
+225 AAEYSTVYRIAMHAHL

-290 SSSKNVQVAHNG
+290 SSSKNIQVAHNG
-302 IAEDEERKRDTET
+302 TAEDEEKKRDTET

-324 LLVLSNHCT
+324 LLVLTNHCT
-333 AIQNPYRNALFSF
+333 ATQNPYRNALFSF
-346 IDMQDHTISQGQVTD
+346 IDMQEDHTILEGKAAD
-361 TFKFNLNKLY
+361 TFKFNLDKLY
-371 STICKIPNTD
+371 NTICKIPNTD

-403 RPDIQLLV
+403 RTDIKLLV

-447 RIHEITLKGVTWYT
+447 RIHEIMLKGVTWYT

-530 HARLEAKILEQTQ
+530 HSRLEARILELTQ
-543 LTTLPPKD
+543 STNLPSNNSVVLD
-551 SIVLNTTI
+551 TSIDMAI
-559 DTTIDLTINTS
+559 DINDHT
-570 KKSVEASTVNVVRNQ
+570 KSEKANASTVSTITNED
-585 NLIQDLTILEE
+585 LIQDLTILEE

-624 YKKDVFQPFRT
+624 YKKDIFQPFRT

-661 QSQLGVTQVLATIR
+661 QSQLGVNQVLATIL

-729 FPTNN
+729 FSPNN

>member
-1 MRIKSEQFSHLSL
+1 
-14 HSWCKKYLSI
+14 
-24 ERNSILH
+24 
-31 IIILIGAMGATP
+31 MGTTP

-49 SKNVHLG
+49 SKNVYLEK
-56 RFCGKESILAN
+56 FCGKQSILAN
-67 DPFWSMFLSYN
+67 DPFWNTFLSYN
-78 IRPPITR
+78 MRPPITR

-99 QQLLVNNLTTGNFGT
+99 QQLLVNNLVTGNFGT
-114 LIQIA
+114 LIQVA
-119 LVRINELL
+119 LIRINELL
-127 APVQNQSIISAW
+127 APVQNQNIISTW

-153 YLIETVGEEQML
+153 YFVETVGEEEML
-165 NHIEAPQI
+165 KHIEAPQ
-173 TNEALPYRLTYF
+173 TTSANEALSSYRLEELF
-185 IEALI
+185 DALI
-190 ELITNVPLCEFTYVV
+190 ELIIDVPLCEFTYVV

-225 AAEYSKVYRIAMRL
+225 AAEYSTVYRIAMHAHSS
-239 NQHAPAMVCTLLHNF
+239 QQAPAVVCILLHNF

-265 TQQSGGSIVFS
+265 TQQPGGSIVFS
-276 IAAGLWNVIRMGIG
+276 IAAGLWNVIKMGIG
-290 SSSKNVQVAHNG
+290 SSSKSVQIAHNG
-302 IAEDEERKRDTET
+302 TAEDEEKRRDTET

-324 LLVLSNHCT
+324 LLILTNHCT
-333 AIQNPYRNALFSF
+333 ATHNPYRNALFSF
-346 IDMQDHTISQGQVTD
+346 IDMQEDQPTSQTKTIEI
-361 TFKFNLNKLY
+361 FKFNLNKLY

-381 EVTLLLY
+381 EITLLLY

-398 QDIMR
+398 QDIMK

-447 RIHEITLKGVTWYT
+447 RIHEIMLKGVTWYT

-530 HARLEAKILEQTQ
+530 HARLEAKIRAQAQPITS
-543 LTTLPPKD
+543 PD
-551 SIVLNTTI
+551 NSV
-559 DTTIDLTINTS
+559 IN
-570 KKSVEASTVNVVRNQ
+570 VTVNGNAT
-585 NLIQDLTILEE
+585 NTDLIQDLTILEE

-609 THRLAHNPNLIYTLL
+609 THRLAYNPNLIYTLL
-624 YKKDVFQPFRT
+624 YKKDVFQPFRM

-661 QSQLGVTQVLATIR
+661 QSQLGVSQVLATIQ

-717 ALLHWNAENIKL
+717 ALLHWSAENIKL
-729 FPTNN
+729 FSHNN
-734 GEATIIVC
+734 GETTIIVC

>member
-1 MRIKSEQFSHLSL
+1 
-14 HSWCKKYLSI
+14 
-24 ERNSILH
+24 
-31 IIILIGAMGATP
+31 MGATP

-56 RFCGKESILAN
+56 RFCGRQSIPTN
-67 DPFWSMFLSYN
+67 DPFWSTFLSYN

-85 NDQIELDSRLDLSC
+85 NDQIELDSRLDSSC
-99 QQLLVNNLTTGNFGT
+99 QQLLVNNLITGNFGT
-114 LIQIA
+114 LIQIT
-119 LVRINELL
+119 LIRINELL
-127 APVQNQSIISAW
+127 APVQNQNIISAW

-153 YLIETVGEEQML
+153 YFIEIVGEEQML
-165 NHIEAPQI
+165 NHIEAPQT
-173 TNEALPYRLTYF
+173 TNDALPSYRLAYF

-190 ELITNVPLCEFTYVV
+190 ELITDVPLCEFTYVV

-225 AAEYSKVYRIAMRL
+225 AAEYSTVYRIAMHAHL
-239 NQHAPAMVCTLLHNF
+239 NQHAPTMVCTLLHNF

-290 SSSKNVQVAHNG
+290 SSSKNIQVTHNG
-302 IAEDEERKRDTET
+302 TAEDEEKKRDTET

-324 LLVLSNHCT
+324 LLVLTNHCT
-333 AIQNPYRNALFSF
+333 ATQNPYRNALFSF
-346 IDMQDHTISQGQVTD
+346 IDMQEDHTISQGKAVD

-371 STICKIPNTD
+371 NTICKVPNTD

-403 RPDIQLLV
+403 RPDIQLLASV

-447 RIHEITLKGVTWYT
+447 RIHEIMLKGVTWYT

-530 HARLEAKILEQTQ
+530 HARLEARILELTQ
-543 LTTLPPKD
+543 STTLP
-551 SIVLNTTI
+551 SNNSVVL
-559 DTTIDLTINTS
+559 DTTVDTINVHT
-570 KKSVEASTVNVVRNQ
+570 KSGKANASTVSTVTNEDLVRC
-585 NLIQDLTILEE
+585 
-596 VLRMVL
+596 VCV
-602 EIINSCL
+602 CV
-609 THRLAHNPNLIYTLL
+609 Y
-624 YKKDVFQPFRT
+624 
-635 HSAFQDIVQNIDS
+635 
-648 VINFFSYKLEQKD
+648 
-661 QSQLGVTQVLATIR
+661 QSQLGVSQVLSTIR

-729 FPTNN
+729 FSPNN

>member
-1 MRIKSEQFSHLSL
+1 
-14 HSWCKKYLSI
+14 
-24 ERNSILH
+24 
-31 IIILIGAMGATP
+31 MGATP

-56 RFCGKESILAN
+56 RFCGKQSIPAN
-67 DPFWSMFLSYN
+67 DPFWSTFLSYN
-78 IRPPITR
+78 VRPPITR
-85 NDQIELDSRLDLSC
+85 NDQIELDSRLDSSC
-99 QQLLVNNLTTGNFGT
+99 QQLLVNNLVTGNFGT

-119 LVRINELL
+119 LIRINELL
-127 APVQNQSIISAW
+127 APVQNQNIISAW

-153 YLIETVGEEQML
+153 YLIEIVGEEQML
-165 NHIEAPQI
+165 NHIEAPQSAS
-173 TNEALPYRLTYF
+173 EALPTYRLAYF

-190 ELITNVPLCEFTYVV
+190 ELITDVPLCEFTYVV

-225 AAEYSKVYRIAMRL
+225 AAEYSSIYRIAMHAHL
-239 NQHAPAMVCTLLHNF
+239 NQHAPVMVCTLLHNF

-290 SSSKNVQVAHNG
+290 SSSKNIQVTHNG
-302 IAEDEERKRDTET
+302 TAEDEEKKRDTET

-324 LLVLSNHCT
+324 LLVLTNHCT
-333 AIQNPYRNALFSF
+333 ATQNPYRNALFSF
-346 IDMQDHTISQGQVTD
+346 VDMQEDVTVSQGKAD

-371 STICKIPNTD
+371 NTICKIPNTD

-447 RIHEITLKGVTWYT
+447 RIHEIMLKGVTWYT

-530 HARLEAKILEQTQ
+530 HARLEARILEMTQ
-543 LTTLPPKD
+543 STTLSPKNSLVD
-551 SIVLNTTI
+551 TAINTTI
-559 DTTIDLTINTS
+559 NVTIDADTGKCNASAVNTVS
-570 KKSVEASTVNVVRNQ
+570 HQE
-585 NLIQDLTILEE
+585 LIQDLTILEE

-609 THRLAHNPNLIYTLL
+609 THRIAHNPNLIYTLL

-661 QSQLGVTQVLATIR
+661 QSQLGVSQVLATIR
-675 QGTLEWPRDRLRKF
+675 QGTSEWPRDRLRKF

-729 FPTNN
+729 FSPNN
-734 GEATIIVC
+734 SEATIIVC

>member
-1 MRIKSEQFSHLSL
+1 
-14 HSWCKKYLSI
+14 
-24 ERNSILH
+24 
-31 IIILIGAMGATP
+31 MGATP

-56 RFCGKESILAN
+56 RFCGRQSIPTN
-67 DPFWSMFLSYN
+67 DPFWSTFLSYN

-85 NDQIELDSRLDLSC
+85 NDQIELDSRLDSSC
-99 QQLLVNNLTTGNFGT
+99 QQLLVNNLITGNFGT

-119 LVRINELL
+119 LIRINELL
-127 APVQNQSIISAW
+127 APVQNQKKLDQNQLILI
-139 QTYNALFAVRCILK
+139 VRK
-153 YLIETVGEEQML
+153 QYS
-165 NHIEAPQI
+165 
-173 TNEALPYRLTYF
+173 
-185 IEALI
+185 
-190 ELITNVPLCEFTYVV
+190 EFTYVV

-225 AAEYSKVYRIAMRL
+225 AAEYSTVYRIAMHAHL
-239 NQHAPAMVCTLLHNF
+239 NQHASTMVCTLLHNF

-290 SSSKNVQVAHNG
+290 SSSKNIQVAHNG
-302 IAEDEERKRDTET
+302 TAEDEEKKRDTET

-324 LLVLSNHCT
+324 LLVLTNHCT
-333 AIQNPYRNALFSF
+333 ATQNPYRNALFSF
-346 IDMQDHTISQGQVTD
+346 IDMQEDHTISQGKAID

-371 STICKIPNTD
+371 NTICKIPNTD

-388 MLLHRNSSVK
+388 MLLHRNSS
-398 QDIMR
+398 
-403 RPDIQLLV
+403 V

-447 RIHEITLKGVTWYT
+447 RIHEIMLKGVTWYT

-530 HARLEAKILEQTQ
+530 HARLEARILELTQ
-543 LTTLPPKD
+543 STTLPSNNNKIY
-551 SIVLNTTI
+551 SF
-559 DTTIDLTINTS
+559 
-570 KKSVEASTVNVVRNQ
+570 Q
-585 NLIQDLTILEE
+585 IQDLTILEE

-661 QSQLGVTQVLATIR
+661 QSQLGVSQVLSTIR

-729 FPTNN
+729 FSPNN

>member
-1 MRIKSEQFSHLSL
+1 
-14 HSWCKKYLSI
+14 
-24 ERNSILH
+24 
-31 IIILIGAMGATP
+31 MGATP

-56 RFCGKESILAN
+56 RFCGRQSIPTN
-67 DPFWSMFLSYN
+67 DPFWSSFLSYN

-85 NDQIELDSRLDLSC
+85 NDQIELDSRLDSSC
-99 QQLLVNNLTTGNFGT
+99 QQLLVNNLVTGNFGT

-119 LVRINELL
+119 LIRINELL
-127 APVQNQSIISAW
+127 APVQNQNIISAW

-153 YLIETVGEEQML
+153 YLIEIVGEEQML
-165 NHIEAPQI
+165 NHIEAPQ
-173 TNEALPYRLTYF
+173 TTSEALPSYRLAYF

-190 ELITNVPLCEFTYVV
+190 ELITDVPLCEFTYVV
-205 HLEAINC
+205 HLEAISC

-225 AAEYSKVYRIAMRL
+225 AAEYSTVYRIAMHAHL
-239 NQHAPAMVCTLLHNF
+239 NQHASTMVCTLLHNF

-290 SSSKNVQVAHNG
+290 SSSKNIQVAHNG
-302 IAEDEERKRDTET
+302 TAEDEEKKRDTET

-324 LLVLSNHCT
+324 LLVLTNHCT
-333 AIQNPYRNALFSF
+333 ATQNPYRNALFSF
-346 IDMQDHTISQGQVTD
+346 IDMQEDHTISQGKAVD

-371 STICKIPNTD
+371 NTICKIPNTD

-388 MLLHRNSSVK
+388 MLLHRNSS
-398 QDIMR
+398 
-403 RPDIQLLV
+403 V

-447 RIHEITLKGVTWYT
+447 RIHEIMLKGVTWYT

-530 HARLEAKILEQTQ
+530 HARLEARILELTQ
-543 LTTLPPKD
+543 STTLPSNNNKIY
-551 SIVLNTTI
+551 SF
-559 DTTIDLTINTS
+559 
-570 KKSVEASTVNVVRNQ
+570 Q
-585 NLIQDLTILEE
+585 IQDLTILEE

-661 QSQLGVTQVLATIR
+661 QSQLGVSQVLATIR

-729 FPTNN
+729 FSPNN

>member
-1 MRIKSEQFSHLSL
+1 
-14 HSWCKKYLSI
+14 
-24 ERNSILH
+24 
-31 IIILIGAMGATP
+31 MGATP

-56 RFCGKESILAN
+56 RFCGRQSIPTN
-67 DPFWSMFLSYN
+67 DPFWSSFLSYN

-85 NDQIELDSRLDLSC
+85 NDQIELDSRLDSSC
-99 QQLLVNNLTTGNFGT
+99 QQLLVNNLVTGNFGT

-119 LVRINELL
+119 LIRINELL
-127 APVQNQSIISAW
+127 APVQNQNIISAW

-153 YLIETVGEEQML
+153 YLIEIVGEEQML
-165 NHIEAPQI
+165 NHIEAPQ
-173 TNEALPYRLTYF
+173 TTSEALPSYRLAYF

-190 ELITNVPLCEFTYVV
+190 ELITDVPLCEFTYVV
-205 HLEAINC
+205 HLEAISC

-225 AAEYSKVYRIAMRL
+225 AAEYSTVYRIAMHAHL
-239 NQHAPAMVCTLLHNF
+239 NQHASTMVCTLLHNF

-290 SSSKNVQVAHNG
+290 SSSKNIQVAHNG
-302 IAEDEERKRDTET
+302 TAEDEEKKRDTET

-324 LLVLSNHCT
+324 LLVLTNHCT
-333 AIQNPYRNALFSF
+333 ATQNPYRNALFSF
-346 IDMQDHTISQGQVTD
+346 IDMQEDHTISQGKAVD

-371 STICKIPNTD
+371 NTICKIPNTD

-447 RIHEITLKGVTWYT
+447 RIHEIMLKGVTWYT

-530 HARLEAKILEQTQ
+530 HARLEARILELTQ
-543 LTTLPPKD
+543 STTLP
-551 SIVLNTTI
+551 SNNSVVLDTTI
-559 DTTIDLTINTS
+559 DTAINMNVHT
-570 KKSVEASTVNVVRNQ
+570 KSGKANASTVSIVTNED
-585 NLIQDLTILEE
+585 LIQDLTILEE

-661 QSQLGVTQVLATIR
+661 QSQLGVSQVLATIR

-729 FPTNN
+729 FSPNN

>member
-1 MRIKSEQFSHLSL
+1 
-14 HSWCKKYLSI
+14 
-24 ERNSILH
+24 
-31 IIILIGAMGATP
+31 MGTTP
-43 SRYEDL
+43 SRCDDF
-49 SKNVHLG
+49 SKNVHLE
-56 RFCGKESILAN
+56 RFCGKKSILPN
-67 DPFWSMFLSYN
+67 DPFWDTFLSYN
-78 IRPPITR
+78 MRPPITR
-85 NDQIELDSRLDLSC
+85 NDQIELDSRLDSSC
-99 QQLLVNNLTTGNFGT
+99 QQLLANNLTTGNFGS
-114 LIQIA
+114 LIQVA
-119 LVRINELL
+119 LTRASNLL
-127 APVQNQSIISAW
+127 APMQNQKIISAW

-153 YLIETVGEEQML
+153 YLIETVGEEEMIK
-165 NHIEAPQI
+165 HIEAPQLPVMTQ
-173 TNEALPYRLTYF
+173 TNSSYRLEDLYESLVD
-185 IEALI
+185 I
-190 ELITNVPLCEFTYVV
+190 ITDVPLCEFTYVV

-225 AAEYSKVYRIAMRL
+225 AAEYSSIYRIAMHSHSSE
-239 NQHAPAMVCTLLHNF
+239 HAPALVCTLLHNF
-254 IQQEHAPPGLL
+254 VQQEHAPPGLL
-265 TQQSGGSIVFS
+265 TQQAGGSIVFS
-276 IAAGLWNVIRMGIG
+276 IAAGLWNVITMGMG
-290 SSSKNVQVAHNG
+290 SSLKSTQVTSNG
-302 IAEDEERKRDTET
+302 TSEVEEKKRDTET

-324 LLVLSNHCT
+324 LLVLTNHCT
-333 AIQNPYRNALFSF
+333 ATQNPYRNALFSF
-346 IDMQDHTISQGQVTD
+346 VDLRGDYSTVQA
-361 TFKFNLNKLY
+361 FRFNLNKLY
-371 STICKIPNTD
+371 NTICKIPNTD

-447 RIHEITLKGVTWYT
+447 RIHEIMLKGVSWYT

-530 HARLEAKILEQTQ
+530 HVRLEAKIQAQ
-543 LTTLPPKD
+543 PSAPSDSTT
-551 SIVLNTTI
+551 V
-559 DTTIDLTINTS
+559 
-570 KKSVEASTVNVVRNQ
+570 TVNGTTANTD
-585 NLIQDLTILEE
+585 LIQDLTILEE

-609 THRLAHNPNLIYTLL
+609 TYRLAHNPNLIYTLL
-624 YKKDVFQPFRT
+624 YKKDIFQPFRT
-635 HSAFQDIVQNIDS
+635 HTAFQDIVQNIDS

-661 QSQLGVTQVLATIR
+661 QSQLGVSQVLTTIQ
-675 QGTLEWPRDRLRKF
+675 QGTNEWPRDRLRKF

-704 FFIPYVWSVVCQG
+704 FFIPYVWSVVYQS

-729 FPTNN
+729 FSHN
-734 GEATIIVC
+734 GDNATIIVCLY

>member
-1 MRIKSEQFSHLSL
+1 
-14 HSWCKKYLSI
+14 
-24 ERNSILH
+24 
-31 IIILIGAMGATP
+31 MGATP
-43 SRYEDL
+43 SRYDDL
-49 SKNVHLG
+49 SKNIYLE
-56 RFCGKESILAN
+56 RFCGKKGILPN
-67 DPFWSMFLSYN
+67 DPFWDTFLSYN
-78 IRPPITR
+78 VRPPVTR
-85 NDQIELDSRLDLSC
+85 NDQIELDSRLDSLC
-99 QQLLVNNLTTGNFGT
+99 QQLLANNLTTGNLGA
-114 LIQIA
+114 LIQVV
-119 LVRINELL
+119 LTRTSNLL
-127 APVQNQSIISAW
+127 ASVQNQKIISAW

-153 YLIETVGEEQML
+153 YLIETVGEEEMVK
-165 NHIEAPQI
+165 HIEAPELPVLSQS
-173 TNEALPYRLTYF
+173 NSSYRLEEFFEALTN
-185 IEALI
+185 I
-190 ELITNVPLCEFTYVV
+190 ITDVPLCEFTYVV

-225 AAEYSKVYRIAMRL
+225 AAEYSSIYRIAMHSHSSER
-239 NQHAPAMVCTLLHNF
+239 APAVVCTLLHNF
-254 IQQEHAPPGLL
+254 VQQEHAPPGLL
-265 TQQSGGSIVFS
+265 TQQAGGSIVFS
-276 IAAGLWNVIRMGIG
+276 IAAGLWNVITMGMG
-290 SSSKNVQVAHNG
+290 SSLKNVQVTSNG
-302 IAEDEERKRDTET
+302 ISEEEERKRDTET

-324 LLVLSNHCT
+324 LLVLTNHCT
-333 AIQNPYRNALFSF
+333 ATQNPYRNALFSF
-346 IDMQDHTISQGQVTD
+346 VGMEEDCNSTQAKNA
-361 TFKFNLNKLY
+361 FRFNLNKLY
-371 STICKIPNTD
+371 NTVCKIPNTD

-403 RPDIQLLV
+403 SPDIQLLV

-447 RIHEITLKGVTWYT
+447 RIHEIMLKGVSWYT

-530 HARLEAKILEQTQ
+530 HVRLETKIRAQ
-543 LTTLPPKD
+543 PSVPSD
-551 SIVLNTTI
+551 S
-559 DTTIDLTINTS
+559 TS
-570 KKSVEASTVNVVRNQ
+570 ITVNGTTANTD
-585 NLIQDLTILEE
+585 LIQDLTILEE

-609 THRLAHNPNLIYTLL
+609 TYRLAHNPNLIYTLL
-624 YKKDVFQPFRT
+624 YKKDIFQPFRT

-661 QSQLGVTQVLATIR
+661 QSQLGVSQVLTTIQ
-675 QGTLEWPRDRLRKF
+675 QGTSEWPRDRLRF

-704 FFIPYVWSVVCQG
+704 FFIPYVWSVVCQS
-717 ALLHWNAENIKL
+717 ALLHWSAENIKL
-729 FPTNN
+729 FSPHS
-734 GEATIIVC
+734 GEQTTIIVC

>member
-1 MRIKSEQFSHLSL
+1 
-14 HSWCKKYLSI
+14 
-24 ERNSILH
+24 
-31 IIILIGAMGATP
+31 MGTTP

-49 SKNVHLG
+49 SKNVHLEK
-56 RFCGKESILAN
+56 FCGNEAIPPN
-67 DPFWSMFLSYN
+67 DPFWSSFLSYN
-78 IRPPITR
+78 MRPPITR
-85 NDQIELDSRLDLSC
+85 NDQIELDSRLDSAC
-99 QQLLVNNLTTGNFGT
+99 QQLLGNNQTTGNFGS
-114 LIQIA
+114 LIQVT
-119 LVRINELL
+119 LMRIGELL
-127 APVQNQSIISAW
+127 APVQNQNLVCAW
-139 QTYNALFAVRCILK
+139 QTYNALFAVRCFLK
-153 YLIETVGEEQML
+153 YLVETVGEEEMVK
-165 NHIEAPQI
+165 HIEAPEPDP
-173 TNEALPYRLTYF
+173 EAQSASSYRLEELF
-185 IEALI
+185 ESLL
-190 ELITNVPLCEFTYVV
+190 ELITDVPLCEFTYIV

-225 AAEYSKVYRIAMRL
+225 AAEYSPVYRIAM
-239 NQHAPAMVCTLLHNF
+239 HAQSSEHARAVVCILLHNF
-254 IQQEHAPPGLL
+254 VQQKHAPAGLFSH
-265 TQQSGGSIVFS
+265 QPGGSIVFS
-276 IAAGLWNVIRMGIG
+276 IAAGLWNVITMGMG
-290 SSSKNVQVAHNG
+290 NSSKNVQVLSNG
-302 IAEDEERKRDTET
+302 AVEEEEKKRDTET

-324 LLVLSNHCT
+324 LLVLTNHCT
-333 AIQNPYRNALFSF
+333 ATQNPYRNALFTF
-346 IDMQDHTISQGQVTD
+346 MDMQDYTPSQMEGHSI
-361 TFKFNLNKLY
+361 FKFNLNKLY
-371 STICKIPNTD
+371 NTICKIQNTD

-388 MLLHRNSSVK
+388 MLLHRNQNVK
-398 QDIMR
+398 HDIMR
-403 RPDIQLLV
+403 RSDIQLLV

-447 RIHEITLKGVTWYT
+447 RIHEIMLRGISWYT

-521 SLFETLAKK
+521 SLFETLARK
-530 HARLEAKILEQTQ
+530 HTRLEAKIHA
-543 LTTLPPKD
+543 LT
-551 SIVLNTTI
+551 SVSSESTTI
-559 DTTIDLTINTS
+559 NVNGSVSNTDL
-570 KKSVEASTVNVVRNQ
+570 
-585 NLIQDLTILEE
+585 LQDLNILEE

-609 THRLAHNPNLIYTLL
+609 THRLAENPNLIYTLL
-624 YKKDVFQPFRT
+624 YTFCEKDIFQPFRL

-661 QSQLGVTQVLATIR
+661 QSQLGVSQVLAIIQ
-675 QGTLEWPRDRLRKF
+675 QGANEWPRDRLRKF

-704 FFIPYVWSVVCQG
+704 FFIPYVWSIVCQG
-717 ALLHWNAENIKL
+717 ALLHWSAENIKL
-729 FPTNN
+729 Q
-734 GEATIIVC
+734 ASI